1 MAWSDK
7 SYQGNAPP
15 IGPVFWRLVAGVI
28 RSESVGASK
37 KGRSSFFRDIGTKS
51 EVAHFIG
58 VQFSGR

>member
-7 SYQGNAPP
+7 SRQGNAPP
-15 IGPVFWRLVAGVI
+15 IGTVYWQLVAGVI
-28 RSESVGASK
+28 RSESVGASE
-37 KGRSSFFRDIGTKS
+37 KGSFFRDIGTKS